1 MESKDYKT
9 LIEDSGL
16 KLSYVADLL
25 NISRQTLWAKL
36 NGKSRFTEQEMMN
49 LDTIIAARNSDEPA
63 LIITDPKGEFIRAL
77 DETLHKYGYKIVQ
90 MNLDKEAK

>member
-1 MESKDYKT
+1 MDGKDYKT

-36 NGKSRFTEQEMMN
+36 NGKSSFTEQEMMN
-49 LDTIIAARNSDEPA
+49 LDSIIDARNSGEPA
-63 LIITDPKGEFIRAL
+63 IIITDPKGELIRAL
-77 DETLHKYGYKIVQ
+77 DEALHKYGYKIVQ